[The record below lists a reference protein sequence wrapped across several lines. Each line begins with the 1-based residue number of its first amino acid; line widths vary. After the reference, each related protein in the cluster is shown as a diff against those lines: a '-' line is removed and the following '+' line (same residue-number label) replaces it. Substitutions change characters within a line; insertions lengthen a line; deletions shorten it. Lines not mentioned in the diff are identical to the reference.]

1 MVEAL
6 SNYKKSYFW
15 SYGNPTCGDL
25 TGSTRLKKIRL
36 VYLQDLF
43 ERRWEKGQCDS
54 VCVECLWMIGLMV
67 VMLMSYSHEGSVI
80 WVLSGVGPALTSRYG
95 ID

>member
-6 SNYKKSYFW
+6 SNYKNSYFW

-25 TGSTRLKKIRL
+25 TGSTRLEKIRL
-36 VYLQDLF
+36 VYLLDLF
-43 ERRWEKGQCDS
+43 ERRCEKGQCDS
-54 VCVECLWMIGLMV
+54 VYVECLWMIGLMV

-80 WVLSGVGPALTSRYG
+80 
-95 ID
+95 